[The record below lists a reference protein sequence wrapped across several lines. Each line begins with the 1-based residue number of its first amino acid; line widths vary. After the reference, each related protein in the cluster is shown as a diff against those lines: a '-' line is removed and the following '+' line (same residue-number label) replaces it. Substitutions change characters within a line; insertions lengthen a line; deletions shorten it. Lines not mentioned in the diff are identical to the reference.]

1 MILFCR
7 FDIYFELK
15 YRENY
20 PNSELQD
27 LSADY
32 AAELVITDDVL
43 PAEQSRP
50 AAPHGG
56 GGALHNQR
64 PGGVEGGGPGDRETG
79 AVDTVPHKCQICLAI
94 LQRIMWG
101 TSKFDVH

>member
-56 GGALHNQR
+56 GGALHHQR

-79 AVDTVPHKCQICLAI
+79 AVDYEDQEGLIH
-94 LQRIMWG
+94 LQFFG
-101 TSKFDVH
+101 DKGAFQLC